1 MFERSLAHNFFKL
14 SVVSLIVALFSKLS
28 LSGWVDFSLRLKVI
42 FGWLRTEFWS
52 FLNFLFILVVDRNKI
67 QNLCL
72 GWVLFKSI
80 PDDLNLWQDGSGCR
94 RRHQQLNWCSLPTA
108 ALKELSNLRVA
119 YTVLRNWLIF
129 TSSTLCCCP
138 LILLITINLVIF
150 DHHILRLDFFGARG
164 QTGTGLRC

>member
-1 MFERSLAHNFFKL
+1 MFERSLTHDFFKF

-52 FLNFLFILVVDRNKI
+52 FLNFLKILVVDRNKI

-80 PDDLNLWQDGSGCR
+80 PDDINLWQDSSRCR

-108 ALKELSNLRVA
+108 ALKELSYLRVA
-119 YTVLRNWLIF
+119 YTALRIRLIF
-129 TSSTLCCCP
+129 TSRALSRCP
-138 LILLITINLVIF
+138 LILLITIYLIIF
-150 DHHILRLDFFGARG
+150 DHHILRLDLFRTRG

>member
-1 MFERSLAHNFFKL
+1 
-14 SVVSLIVALFSKLS
+14 
-28 LSGWVDFSLRLKVI
+28 VI

-52 FLNFLFILVVDRNKI
+52 FLNFLKVLVVDRNKI

-80 PDDLNLWQDGSGCR
+80 PDDINLRQDCSGCR
-94 RRHQQLNWCSLPTA
+94 RRRQQLNCCTLPTA

-119 YTVLRNWLIF
+119 YTVLRNRLIF
-129 TSSTLCCCP
+129 KRSTLSRCP
-138 LILLITINLVIF
+138 LILLVAINLVIF
-150 DHHILRLDFFGARG
+150 DHHVLRLDLFGSRS